1 MQKRMS
7 NNVLL
12 LILKTYVLVSEWIYW
27 GNPSPKPPGA
37 DGKRM
42 IYNLKVSFLLLL

>member
-1 MQKRMS
+1 MQTKMS

-12 LILKTYVLVSEWIYW
+12 LIPRIYVILPAWIYW

-37 DGKRM
+37 DGKEVVPTG
-42 IYNLKVSFLLLL
+42 IK